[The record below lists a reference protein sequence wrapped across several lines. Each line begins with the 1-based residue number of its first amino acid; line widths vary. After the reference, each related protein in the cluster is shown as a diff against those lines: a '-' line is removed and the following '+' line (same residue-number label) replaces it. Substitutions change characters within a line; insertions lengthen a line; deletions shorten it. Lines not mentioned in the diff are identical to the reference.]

1 MLSKLTDEIYIIP
14 EKEFEANMYII
25 VEESGDLNL
34 IDTGTGMNVLQT
46 IKDIKEKFD
55 IDKKLKRIIL
65 THCHI
70 DHSGGLHR
78 LAKKF
83 SPSPEIAVFE
93 LEAPYIAMGDTIVT
107 VASFFGIDFPPTKV
121 DIYLERESILDLG
134 LKFRVINM
142 PGHTKGSI
150 VLYEPVRKILISG
163 DVVFPEGSF
172 GRTDFPTGS
181 GKEMVES
188 LKKVSE
194 LDVEVLLPGHM
205 PPIMKNANENNK
217 KSFQNAKAMF
227 EQGFL

>member
-1 MLSKLTDEIYIIP
+1 MLTKLMDEIYIIP
-14 EKEFEANMYII
+14 EKEFDANMYII
-25 VEESGDLNL
+25 VEENEYLNL

-46 IKDIKEKFD
+46 IKDIKDKFD
-55 IDKKLKRIIL
+55 IEKKLKRIIL

-78 LAKKF
+78 LVKKF
-83 SPSPEIAVFE
+83 SPEVAVFE
-93 LEAPYIAMGDTIVT
+93 IEAPYIATGDTIVT
-107 VASFFGIDFPPTKV
+107 VASFFGVDFPQTKV
-121 DIYLERESILDLG
+121 DLYLERESILDLG

-150 VLYEPVRKILISG
+150 VLYEPLRKILISG

-205 PPIMKNANENNK
+205 TPIMKNANENNK
-217 KSFQNAKAMF
+217 KSFQNAKMMF

>member
-1 MLSKLTDEIYIIP
+1 
-14 EKEFEANMYII
+14 
-25 VEESGDLNL
+25 LN
-34 IDTGTGMNVLQT
+34 VSQT
-46 IKDIKEKFD
+46 IKEIKEQFNVE
-55 IDKKLKRIIL
+55 KLKRIIL

-70 DHSGGLHR
+70 DHSGGLHQ

-83 SPSPEIAVFE
+83 SPEVLVFE
-93 LEAPYIAMGDTIVT
+93 IEAPYIAMGDNIVT
-107 VASFFGIDFPPTKV
+107 VASFFGVEFPPTKV
-121 DIYLERESILDLG
+121 DLYLENESTLDLG
-134 LKFRVINM
+134 LKFKVFNM

-150 VLYEPVRKILISG
+150 VLYEPEKKILISG

-188 LKKVSE
+188 LRKVSE
-194 LDVEVLLPGHM
+194 MAVEMLLPGHM

-217 KSFQNAKAMF
+217 KSYQMAKTMY

>member
-1 MLSKLTDEIYIIP
+1 MDEIYIIP
-14 EKEFEANMYII
+14 EKEFDANMYII
-25 VEESGDLNL
+25 VEENEFLNL

-55 IDKKLKRIIL
+55 IEKKLKRIIL

-83 SPSPEIAVFE
+83 APEVAVFE
-93 LEAPYIAMGDTIVT
+93 VEAPYIAMGDTVVT
-107 VASFFGIDFPPTKV
+107 VASFFGVDFPPTKV
-121 DIYLERESILDLG
+121 DIYLEKESILDLG

-150 VLYEPVRKILISG
+150 VLYEPLKKILISG

-181 GKEMVES
+181 DKEMVES

-217 KSFQNAKAMF
+217 KSYQNAKAMF
-227 EQGFL
+227 DQGFL

>member
-1 MLSKLTDEIYIIP
+1 MDDIYFIP
-14 EKEFEANMYII
+14 EREFDANMYLII
-25 VEESGDLNL
+25 ENNESVNL
-34 IDTGTGMNVLQT
+34 IDTGTGLNVLQT
-46 IKDIKEKFD
+46 IKEIKDRFD
-55 IDKKLKRIIL
+55 IEKKLKRIIL

-70 DHSGGLHR
+70 DHSGGLNR

-83 SPSPEIAVFE
+83 SPEIAVFE
-93 LEAPYIAMGDTIVT
+93 VEAPYIATGDTIVT
-107 VASFFGIDFPPTKV
+107 VASFFGVDFPATKV
-121 DIYLERESILDLG
+121 DIYLEKESNLDLG
-134 LKFRVINM
+134 MKFRVINM

-150 VLYEPVRKILISG
+150 VLYEPLKKILISG

-188 LKKVSE
+188 LKSVSE

-217 KSFQNAKAMF
+217 KSFQMAKAMY